1 MGFANRAGRMPFRGL
16 GRSIGLMAVLG
27 MALAAPEAKAK
38 PDPEDRPEPE
48 WNAAPRPQSTAR
60 GALGISVQTVDESL
74 ADALDLKAD
83 KGALVTD
90 VTPGGPGDDAGLK
103 RGDVIQRVDDGKIAD
118 AGDLMDALA
127 ALKPGSET
135 DLMLMRG
142 IKSLEVT
149 VQPRKAPKAGPD
161 GKDSEAPDVKPKLGL
176 KVADPGKGLRRRY
189 RIGPGDGV
197 VVLGVEDGSRA
208 EAAGLEE
215 GDFIVEAGGRPVA
228 VARDLQAAVGRAGK
242 KGKLILRVRRGEDVF
257 FAVVRLAAK
266 RA

>member
-1 MGFANRAGRMPFRGL
+1 
-16 GRSIGLMAVLG
+16 V
-27 MALAAPEAKAK
+27 
-38 PDPEDRPEPE
+38 
-48 WNAAPRPQSTAR
+48 R

-103 RGDVIQRVDDGKIAD
+103 RGDVIQRLDDGKIAD
-118 AGDLMDALA
+118 AGDLLEALA
-127 ALKPGSET
+127 SLKPGSET
-135 DLMLMRG
+135 DLTLMRG
-142 IKSLEVT
+142 IKALEVT
-149 VQPRKAPKAGPD
+149 IQPRKAPKAGSGPGD
-161 GKDSEAPDVKPKLGL
+161 QDADPEVKPKLGL
-176 KVADPGKGLRRRY
+176 KVADPDKGLRRRY
-189 RIGPGDGV
+189 RIGPGEGV

-215 GDFIVEAGGRPVA
+215 GDFIVEAGGRPLA
-228 VARDLQAAVGRAGK
+228 VARDLQAAVGRTGK

-257 FAVVRLAAK
+257 FAVIRLAPK